1 MPNPPVHLIKLTHN
15 AQTSLY
21 GPPPGPLLPLSVRVN
36 DIRAMKSRMESF
48 SAHADQFNL
57 PFSPEGSRFVRRV
70 SLSRVSPVLVFKRQQ
85 IVDSIRVNFEL
96 ATHKPAPMSPFD
108 ILCYNSTQ
116 DTYLR
121 VCDSLT
127 ERDRRSGSSSL
138 YCP

>member
-1 MPNPPVHLIKLTHN
+1 MPNPPVHLIELTHN

-21 GPPPGPLLPLSVRVN
+21 SSLLLLPLSVRVN
-36 DIRAMKSRMESF
+36 DVRAMKSRMESF
-48 SAHADQFNL
+48 SAHADQSNL

-85 IVDSIRVNFEL
+85 IVDSIRLNFEL